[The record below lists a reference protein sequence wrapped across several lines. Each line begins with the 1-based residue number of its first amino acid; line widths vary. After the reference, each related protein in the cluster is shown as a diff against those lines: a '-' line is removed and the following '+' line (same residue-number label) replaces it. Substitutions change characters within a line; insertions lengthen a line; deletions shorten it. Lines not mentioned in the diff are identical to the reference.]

1 MRVVPRFHDLLTF
14 FLSPVEINRC
24 ILEKDV
30 RREDKEETSGPKSIW
45 PK

>member
-30 RREDKEETSGPKSIW
+30 RREDKEETSGLK
-45 PK
+45 

>member
-14 FLSPVEINRC
+14 FLSPVEINRL

-30 RREDKEETSGPKSIW
+30 RREDKEETSGLK
-45 PK
+45 